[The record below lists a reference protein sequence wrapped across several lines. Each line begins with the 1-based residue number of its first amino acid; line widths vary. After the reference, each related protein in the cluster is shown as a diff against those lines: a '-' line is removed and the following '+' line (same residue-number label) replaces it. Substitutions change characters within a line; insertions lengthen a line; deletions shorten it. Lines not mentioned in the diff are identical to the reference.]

1 MWTDSAA
8 SVANKKPVVAS
19 KQASKTG
26 HTVNKRQTCAKDR
39 VQRPAC
45 CTTLYGSKVTQQTSS
60 NSFISSCSI
69 AETIV
74 CQATP
79 AEASLPTLMVA
90 PPAEQSCR
98 QQPCKASKQE
108 LTVPC

>member
-1 MWTDSAA
+1 M
-8 SVANKKPVVAS
+8 
-19 KQASKTG
+19 
-26 HTVNKRQTCAKDR
+26 NKRQTCAEDR

-45 CTTLYGSKVTQQTSS
+45 CPPLYGSQVTQQTTF
-60 NSFISSCSI
+60 NSFISSCSF

-74 CQATP
+74 CRDTP
-79 AEASLPTLMVA
+79 PEASLPTLMVA